1 MKMISKKK
9 SLIILA
15 LIVILSIVLCS
26 LRVRSQYINS
36 TLGLIL
42 FGLLVYEMVSEMGEN
57 YEDKKEDEYVLSL
70 VDSLKDVHPA
80 VREVLPKLKF
90 FEGRRSYTINKT
102 YVHICKVDEH
112 GQLYDRNML
121 THVILHEIAHA
132 ICPEIGHTDRF
143 HAIFEEL
150 KEAAICKKLFDP
162 NKPLVQNYC
171 QY

>member
-1 MKMISKKK
+1 MISKKK

-26 LRVRSQYINS
+26 LQIRSQYINTS
-36 TLGLIL
+36 LGLIL
-42 FGLLVYEMVSEMGEN
+42 FSLLVYEMVSEMGEN
-57 YEDKKEDEYVLSL
+57 YEDKQEDEYVLSL
-70 VDSLKDVHPA
+70 VNSLKDVHPA
-80 VREVLPKLKF
+80 VRDVLPKLKF

-102 YVHICKVDEH
+102 YVHICKVDEN
-112 GQLYDRNML
+112 GQLYDKNML
-121 THVILHEIAHA
+121 THVLLHEIAHA

-143 HAIFEEL
+143 HSIFEEL

>member
-1 MKMISKKK
+1 MISKKK
-9 SLIILA
+9 SMIILA

-36 TLGLIL
+36 ALGLIL

-90 FEGRRSYTINKT
+90 FEGKRSYTINKT
-102 YVHICKVDEH
+102 YVHICKVDEN
-112 GQLYDRNML
+112 GQLYDKNML

-132 ICPEIGHTDRF
+132 ICPEIGHTNRF
-143 HAIFEEL
+143 HEIFEEL
-150 KEAAICKKLFDP
+150 KEAAICRKLFDP